1 VETKPKSIER
11 LEQYATHI
19 QALVRIE
26 ATERGYRLMVDSKSD
41 RALDGMLVSY
51 VEEKLGLSLEDDD
64 VVTPS
69 PQWRRLGVI
78 VGYREVS
85 D

>member
-1 VETKPKSIER
+1 MP
-11 LEQYATHI
+11 
-19 QALVRIE
+19 
-26 ATERGYRLMVDSKSD
+26 YRLMVDSNSD

-64 VVTPS
+64 VVPPS